1 MQPIITRLNKWSWT
15 LKIWRNKMAIYTVK
29 PNQNLFDV
37 ALHLYGSIEGLF
49 DLLISNPDLNMT
61 SELTYGQ
68 ELVYHEEFVLNES
81 IVSEFKNQNITPSS
95 GSRKV
100 YFKRPDEDLIFLIGV
115 NADMVFTAFKAAGT
129 GVMIIDWGDNSE
141 LEYVHLTVPI
151 QSIEHYFDN
160 ETEKRRI
167 RIYGDTDTLKFT
179 QLDTT
184 GLGGA
189 LLLCK
194 PVVVDEYACTNQGY
208 SLVGLSMFEGTYK
221 LDLHSTTID
230 NLLPIGDM
238 SLQELDLT
246 GVHFLYDNTVDDYL
260 EYIVAHHADRRPC
273 TVRLTTEPSAR
284 GYAAI
289 DTILNEPE
297 WNISDTW
304 KFYINNQLYQ
314 PNNGT
319 DTE

>member
-1 MQPIITRLNKWSWT
+1 MGV
-15 LKIWRNKMAIYTVK
+15 YTVK

-49 DLLISNPDLNMT
+49 DLLISNPELNMT
-61 SELTYGQ
+61 SDLVYGQ
-68 ELVYHEEFVLNES
+68 ELIYHEDFVLNES
-81 IVSEFKNQNITPSS
+81 VVSEFKKQNITPSS
-95 GSRKV
+95 GARKV
-100 YFKRPDEDLIFLIGV
+100 YFKRPGEDLIFLVGV
-115 NADMVFTAFKAAGT
+115 NANMVFTSFKAAGEGT
-129 GVMIIDWGDNSE
+129 MIIDWGDNTE
-141 LEYVHLTVPI
+141 LEHVQLSVAV

-167 RIYGDTDTLKFT
+167 RIYGDTQMLKFT

-189 LLLCK
+189 LILCK
-194 PVVVDEYACTNQGY
+194 PVVVDEYACTNRGY

-221 LDLHSTTID
+221 IDLHSTTID
-230 NLLPIGDM
+230 SLLPIGDM
-238 SLQELDLT
+238 NLQELDLT
-246 GVHFLYDNTVDDYL
+246 DVRFLHDNTVDDYL

-273 TVRLTTEPSAR
+273 TIWLTTEPSER

-289 DTILNEPE
+289 NTILNEPE

-314 PNNGT
+314 PDNGT
-319 DTE
+319 NTK

>member
-1 MQPIITRLNKWSWT
+1 MG
-15 LKIWRNKMAIYTVK
+15 IYTVK

-49 DLLISNPDLNMT
+49 DLLISNPELNMT
-61 SELTYGQ
+61 SDLVYGQ
-68 ELVYHEEFVLNES
+68 ELIYHEDFILNES
-81 IVSEFKNQNITPSS
+81 VVSEFKKQNITPSS
-95 GSRKV
+95 GARKV
-100 YFKRPDEDLIFLIGV
+100 YFKRPGEDLIFLVGV
-115 NADMVFTAFKAAGT
+115 NADMVFTSFKVAGEGT
-129 GVMIIDWGDNSE
+129 MIIDWGDNTE
-141 LEYVHLTVPI
+141 LERVQLTVVV

-167 RIYGDTDTLKFT
+167 RIYGDTQTLKFT

-189 LLLCK
+189 LILCK
-194 PVVVDEYACTNQGY
+194 PVVVDEYACTNRGY

-221 LDLHSTTID
+221 INLHSTTID
-230 NLLPIGDM
+230 SLLPIGDM

-246 GVHFLYDNTVDDYL
+246 DVRFLHDNTVDDYL
-260 EYIVAHHADRRPC
+260 EYIVSHHADRRPC
-273 TVRLTTEPSAR
+273 TIWLTTEPLER

-289 DTILNEPE
+289 NTILNEPE

-314 PNNGT
+314 PDNGT
-319 DTE
+319 NTK

>member
-1 MQPIITRLNKWSWT
+1 
-15 LKIWRNKMAIYTVK
+15 MATYTVK
-29 PNQNLFDV
+29 PNQNLFDI
-37 ALHLYGSIEGLF
+37 ALHIYGSIEGLF

-61 SELTYGQ
+61 SELSYGQ
-68 ELVYHEEFVLNES
+68 ELTYHEDFVLNES
-81 IVSEFKNQNITPSS
+81 VTEGFKTQNITPSS
-95 GSRKV
+95 GARKV

-115 NADMVFTAFKAAGT
+115 NADMAFTTFKVAGEGT
-129 GVMIIDWGDNSE
+129 MIIDWGDNSE
-141 LEYVHLTVPI
+141 LQYVALTVAI

-160 ETEKRRI
+160 DTEKRRI
-167 RIYGDTDTLKFT
+167 RIYGDTDTLKLT

-189 LLLCK
+189 LILCK
-194 PVVVDEYACTNQGY
+194 PIIVDEYICTSRGY
-208 SLVGLSMFEGTYK
+208 SLTGLSMFVGTYK
-221 LDLHSTTID
+221 LDLHSTAID

-238 SLQELDLT
+238 SLQELNLT
-246 GVHFLYDNTVDDYL
+246 NVFFVHDNVVDDYL
-260 EYIVAHHADRRPC
+260 EYIVANYDDRRPC
-273 TVRLTTEPSAR
+273 TVYLTTEPSAR

-297 WNISDTW
+297 WNVSDTW

-314 PNNGT
+314 PDNGT

>member
-1 MQPIITRLNKWSWT
+1 
-15 LKIWRNKMAIYTVK
+15 MAVYIVK

-61 SELTYGQ
+61 SELKYGQ
-68 ELVYHEEFVLNES
+68 ELTYHDEFVLNES
-81 IVSEFKNQNITPSS
+81 IVNEFKNQNIVPSS
-95 GSRKV
+95 GARKV
-100 YFKRPDEDLIFLIGV
+100 YFKSPDEDLIFLIGV
-115 NADMVFTAFKAAGT
+115 NADMAFTAFKVAGS
-129 GVMIIDWGDNSE
+129 GIMVIDWGDNSE
-141 LEYVHLTVPI
+141 LEHITLTMELR
-151 QSIEHYFDN
+151 SIEHYFDN
-160 ETEKRRI
+160 DTEKRRI
-167 RIYGDTDTLKFT
+167 RIYGNTDTLKLT
-179 QLDTT
+179 QFDTT

-194 PVVVDEYACTNQGY
+194 PIVVDEYVCTNRGY
-208 SLVGLSMFEGTYK
+208 SLIGLSMFEGTYK
-221 LDLHSTTID
+221 LNLRSATID

-238 SLQELDLT
+238 HLQELDLT
-246 GVHFLYDNTVDDYL
+246 DVRFMHDNIVDDYL
-260 EYIVAHHADRRPC
+260 EYIVTHYADRRPC
-273 TVRLTTEPSAR
+273 TVYLTTEPSAI

-297 WNISDTW
+297 WNVSDTW

-314 PNNGT
+314 SNNGT

>member
-1 MQPIITRLNKWSWT
+1 
-15 LKIWRNKMAIYTVK
+15 MAIYTVK

-115 NADMVFTAFKAAGT
+115 NADMAFTAFKAAGT

-141 LEYVHLTVPI
+141 LEYVHLTVRI

-179 QLDTT
+179 QLDAT

-246 GVHFLYDNTVDDYL
+246 GVHFLHDNIVDDYL